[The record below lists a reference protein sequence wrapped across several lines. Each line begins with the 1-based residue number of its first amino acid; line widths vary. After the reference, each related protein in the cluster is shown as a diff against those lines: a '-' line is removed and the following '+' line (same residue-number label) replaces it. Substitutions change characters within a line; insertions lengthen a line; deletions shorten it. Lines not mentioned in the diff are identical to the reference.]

1 MFRRMMMNY
10 KQLKQEDDRPAVENE
25 GNSLADPVPG
35 KKLDGEKWTQQFDT
49 SWIGKKHFT
58 GCLGSFEKER
68 LKYCQV
74 MIRNQ
79 RVTMKISSVTRH
91 SYVNEE
97 MWNRFGQPNL
107 QPTGINDD
115 SKGYF
120 VANVHY
126 AGRVYQLPLMVW
138 KQNHRHNFVGRSWFP
153 ALHLNWNKIFRSNT
167 DDDAN
172 PFQPESAKQ
181 RQLALEMAD
190 KVSKC
195 FHVKVRMGGIDIQM
209 SLDTGCT
216 ASRIS
221 LAEWERLGK
230 PPLQQTTSV
239 VDSTDT
245 WVVIEG
251 ECNVQVEYNGQ
262 SALLPVAVCAKI
274 ATRRLE
280 LIGSNGFNSILTPF
294 LTKFNSA
301 PRNEFDFFV
310 KQFAYSVLK

>member
-1 MFRRMMMNY
+1 
-10 KQLKQEDDRPAVENE
+10 
-25 GNSLADPVPG
+25 
-35 KKLDGEKWTQQFDT
+35 
-49 SWIGKKHFT
+49 
-58 GCLGSFEKER
+58 
-68 LKYCQV
+68 
-74 MIRNQ
+74 
-79 RVTMKISSVTRH
+79 
-91 SYVNEE
+91 
-97 MWNRFGQPNL
+97 L

-138 KQNHRHNFVGRSWFP
+138 KQNHRPNLLGRSWFP
-153 ALHLNWNKIFRSNT
+153 ALHLNWNEIFRSNT
-167 DDDAN
+167 DGGAN

-181 RQLALEMAD
+181 RQLAREMAN
-190 KVSKC
+190 KVSEC
-195 FHVKVRMGGIDIQM
+195 FHVKVSMGGIDIQM

-262 SALLPVAVCAKI
+262 SALLPVAVMSEDCNSS
-274 ATRRLE
+274 
-280 LIGSNGFNSILTPF
+280 IGADWFERIQ
-294 LTKFNSA
+294 
-301 PRNEFDFFV
+301 FDFNAIFD
-310 KQFAYSVLK
+310 KFQFSAKERF